1 MRRGETLVAG
11 GGSVPVIPK
20 VAALHDLSGFGRT
33 SLTVVIPVLSAMGV
47 QVCPV
52 PTAVLS
58 THTVEFTDYYLL
70 DMTDALPAVLDHWI
84 RLHLRF
90 DAVYSGFMS
99 CPAQMEHVERCI
111 RSCLAPR
118 GLALVD
124 PVLGDGGVLDP
135 TMTPEMVAGMR
146 RLIARADIITPNYTE
161 AAFLLGESYTPRCTP
176 AKSGDWL
183 ARLRAMGPKTVVI
196 TSVPLDENAGGG
208 GRISAVAVDSDGR
221 MWRVDSDYVPAHYPG
236 TGDTFAS
243 VLLGGLLR
251 GDALSRALDLAGRF
265 VAEGIAL
272 TFKAGTP
279 TREGIFLESIL
290 GRLREPLP
298 RCGCSGLEW

>member
-1 MRRGETLVAG
+1 MNDNE
-11 GGSVPVIPK
+11 IPK

-33 SLTVVIPVLSAMGV
+33 SLTVIIPVLSSMGV

-58 THTVEFTDYYLL
+58 THTVEFTDYFLQ
-70 DMTDALPAVLDHWI
+70 DMTDAMPAALDHWV
-84 RLHLRF
+84 RLNLRF

-99 CPAQMEHVERCI
+99 CPAQMAHVERCI
-111 RSCLAPR
+111 RDCLAPH

-124 PVLGDGGVLDP
+124 PVLGDNGVLDP

-146 RLIARADIITPNYTE
+146 RLITRADIITPNCTE
-161 AAFLLGESYTPRCTP
+161 AAFLLGEPYRQSFAPDR
-176 AKSGDWL
+176 AGEWL
-183 ARLRAMGPKTVVI
+183 VRLRAMGPKIVVI
-196 TSVPLDENAGGG
+196 TSVPLDGGAQDG
-208 GRISAVAVDSDGR
+208 GRISSVAIDSRGR
-221 MWRVDSDYVPAHYPG
+221 MWRTDSDYVPAHYPG
-236 TGDTFAS
+236 TGDTFAA

-251 GDALSRALDLAGRF
+251 GEDLPLALDRAGQF

-272 TFKAGTP
+272 TFRAQTP
-279 TREGIFLESIL
+279 TREGILLESLL

-298 RCGCSGLEW
+298 RCGCVALRVQGKGVD